1 MFQLKQGTVVSM
13 LKFQVATICK
23 VMLTIFTSLCILVV
37 YLLRFTP
44 NKSPFF
50 FVCHRLKTE
59 IITNVQK
66 CGSALNRSQKAKNSA
81 LSCASAAC
89 DHIHD
94 WVYETPKVDSP
105 LSQIAFDHA
114 KLICF
119 YILFFIYLFLFY
131 QLLTFVIFPL
141 SLKFRENGF
150 PWECILMV
158 LMGSQRILFTLFLL
172 NVRKGN
178 GQLCSVS
185 SVASIC
191 CKCYIFFP

>member
-1 MFQLKQGTVVSM
+1 
-13 LKFQVATICK
+13 
-23 VMLTIFTSLCILVV
+23 MLTIFTSLSIHVF

-59 IITNVQK
+59 FITNVK
-66 CGSALNRSQKAKNSA
+66 RRGAALNRSQKAKTSA

-94 WVYETPKVDSP
+94 WVHGTPKVDSP
-105 LSQIAFDHA
+105 SSQIAFDHA
-114 KLICF
+114 ELICF
-119 YILFFIYLFLFY
+119 YILLFIYLFYL
-131 QLLTFVIFPL
+131 LLTFVIFPL

-150 PWECILMV
+150 PWECFLMV

-191 CKCYIFFP
+191 CKCYIFFPWELNFNFQCFRS